1 MITVQVLTRGGCR
14 VMASYRVGV
23 GAGGTTR
30 LSVDP
35 LIKIRVRAG
44 LSMSL
49 HGGADNPD
57 QF

>member
-14 VMASYRVGV
+14 VMARVGV

-57 QF
+57 QC